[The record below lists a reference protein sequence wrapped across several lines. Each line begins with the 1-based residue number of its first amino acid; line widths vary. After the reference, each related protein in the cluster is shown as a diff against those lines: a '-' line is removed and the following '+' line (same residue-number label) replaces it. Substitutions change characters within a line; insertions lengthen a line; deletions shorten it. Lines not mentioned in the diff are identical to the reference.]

1 MKKKLSALE
10 LDLARRT
17 KGKSR
22 PDSLRDVQHNL
33 SLAEG
38 FGPKMTKADAEA
50 ELARINAGLK
60 SAKSGLYTAN
70 AKAAGLKLPVAKT
83 IAAAMKAVE
92 KCIAEMSNYDV
103 GKSLSLGMVENID
116 RDYKT
121 ALEIDKLARSI
132 GNYAKNPAVDNAV
145 DGIEGNVKKLVVA
158 LKADIKAKSAEG

>member
-22 PDSLRDVQHNL
+22 PDSLTDVAQNL

-83 IAAAMKAVE
+83 MATAMKSVE
-92 KCIAEMSNYDV
+92 KCIAEMGNYDV
-103 GKSLSLGMVENID
+103 GKASLSLG
-116 RDYKT
+116 
-121 ALEIDKLARSI
+121 SPH
-132 GNYAKNPAVDNAV
+132 AKGDA
-145 DGIEGNVKKLVVA
+145 DGVVA
-158 LKADIKAKSAEG
+158 KLTPLLRLLESKSKDSMDDNQAAVWGRAAKAVQQAVKILGSMD